1 MTAPFGTKFNPFS
14 SSFRSQ
20 LNEVGSYAMDWG
32 MNGDD
37 IKRRVAEN
45 FPNLGGGVQP
55 FLAQL
60 NDAEPL
66 PRASNRWK
74 YAWEA
79 YVPGIVAS
87 TKGYPGQGSS
97 ATSDTSTW
105 APISGRLSSMVHT
118 AAYGAF
124 AVNGAEV
131 ANSSSGHQSY
141 GVKTGTG
148 PSGSGTVSLLS
159 VGNLESDV
167 TDEYRMVIVPMFR
180 MVTADSTRDSDY
192 YWFSAA
198 NEAEVTCT

>member
-60 NDAEPL
+60 NNADPL
-66 PRASNRWK
+66 PRTSNRWK

-79 YVPGIVAS
+79 FVPGIAAS
-87 TKGYPGQGSS
+87 AKGSPGQG
-97 ATSDTSTW
+97 TV
-105 APISGRLSSMVHT
+105 ISGRLSSMIHT
-118 AAYGAF
+118 DQYGAY

-131 ANSSSGHQSY
+131 SNSSSGHQSY
-141 GVKTGTG
+141 GVKVGTG
-148 PSGSGTVSLLS
+148 PSGSGTVTLLA

-180 MVTADSTRDSDY
+180 MTATDSGRESDY
-192 YWFSAA
+192 FWFSAA
-198 NEAEVTCT
+198 NEVAVTCT